1 MYSSRSTRKLTRL
14 DPNVV
19 SVGGIYTVIK
29 TKAAVT
35 TEELG
40 DQYCMIGPYNESCVR
55 TEVEILEPSSPP
67 MVATLAQMREHGI
80 KVPYLLKLP
89 TGLRVRLFGQDF
101 GGPPTPI
108 P

>member
-1 MYSSRSTRKLTRL
+1 MFSF
-14 DPNVV
+14 

-55 TEVEILEPSSPP
+55 TEVEVLEPSCPALS
-67 MVATLAQMREHGI
+67 ATLKQMREHGI
-80 KVPYLLKLP
+80 KVRWKH
-89 TGLRVRLFGQDF
+89 
-101 GGPPTPI
+101 
-108 P
+108 